1 MQIQKTIYP
10 RGAIEEIIKIH
21 KWTAELYKPQ
31 GWEKKHEKKVVA
43 YRAELV
49 AMVNF

>member
-10 RGAIEEIIKIH
+10 RGAIEEIIKIY

-31 GWEKKHEKKVVA
+31 GSKHEKKVVA